1 MPSLKQLALIGLAA
15 TLASGCGGA
24 SPDAEVRSKMNEGQV
39 AAARGDED
47 GRSKA
52 ENDLKQATTVDGASS
67 SSLAQAH
74 AVLGQVHYDAGL
86 DFLRDADRKELAASR
101 IALQI
106 AALGAQLGNSA
117 TLVQGYQKLDPSA
130 AKTAIEQKIVEAKGG
145 PDKPKWIAGDNINIA
160 SLAAADQE
168 ISRIQ
173 GEIAKRQTEMKDLD
187 TQRVAALEEAEKAM
201 KTSESTKGRE
211 SVDAY
216 RQYSDAKKKA
226 ADFQARID
234 QLKGELMP
242 LEKDLDIA
250 VGQQQIA
257 QGAVKE
263 FQDESAALDQGWKD
277 VQSKVSAQMD
287 LIKQIASAADA
298 STQPSETP
306 VAAGKSIAVK
316 ATILAQTVKDADD
329 ARQKAIEAVTSA
341 IEEFGKASDAANTG
355 GREMSELA
363 DRQPGVASVVK
374 IAKEALAPQVYK
386 MHQATAERVL
396 GEMQL
401 TKAAGLSARIKLRDM
416 LTPLMSQAQQP
427 MPKELADATLENQ
440 MKEALTAADASFK
453 DASDHLTDVVDGPGS
468 DRIAMMTKKA
478 AILARIFVNYG
489 QQQLALLQANQQ
501 AADAAHA
508 KAVED
513 VKRAATEFQV
523 MFPTLPGDL
532 ASAIP
537 PPPAPP
543 PTEATTAPSETATG
557 PSETAGSPDEQAIH
571 ATLASFIDALQKGDV
586 DTAKTL
592 AQIEP
597 GQEDT
602 LNQLAGFFSEF
613 RKLTAAAQEKF
624 GVQAAPLNLVFS
636 MAMPK
641 NLKVTVNG
649 DEAAASPQ
657 PGLPEEKMFVR
668 VDGQWK
674 VYIGAPSDIE
684 KQRKEAVTKLVAA
697 LPTITSNVQ
706 NGQYASIQDVF
717 KAIADAS
724 GQQPPAATPP
734 APPAPQ

>member
-1 MPSLKQLALIGLAA
+1 
-15 TLASGCGGA
+15 
-24 SPDAEVRSKMNEGQV
+24 MNEGQV

-316 ATILAQTVKDADD
+316 ATILAQTVKD
-329 ARQKAIEAVTSA
+329 
-341 IEEFGKASDAANTG
+341 
-355 GREMSELA
+355 A